1 MPTRDKRQV
10 IFLKKKGLSNIP
22 NEKQVFK
29 NLVLELKRGGK
40 VKDENP
46 FSIGDVCCFS
56 LY

>member
-1 MPTRDKRQV
+1 LCQRTSK
-10 IFLKKKGLSNIP
+10 FFGEKGLSNIP
-22 NEKQVFK
+22 KEKQVLK

-46 FSIGDVCCFS
+46 FCIGDVCCFP